1 MLHEP
6 SYFEQVRVVW
16 ECNRTGAIHKLV
28 CVCVCVCVCFRIA
41 EHGERMI
48 YGRDDDRSK
57 DGSEK
62 LYNFIANVLQ
72 SELYRALIV
81 KADAP
86 IQQLSYLI
94 NMYVYVCERELVGL
108 QLYVRDLSGVCV
120 CVCVCTPCTNTYVQ
134 CRFSG
139 LHAISSDT
147 WPSDIKRDR
156 CSWWH
161 APRSSTH

>member
-1 MLHEP
+1 M
-6 SYFEQVRVVW
+6 
-16 ECNRTGAIHKLV
+16 CV
-28 CVCVCVCVCFRIA
+28 CVCVCVCVRIA
-41 EHGERMI
+41 EHAERMI

-57 DGSEK
+57 GGSEK

-108 QLYVRDLSGVCV
+108 QLSVCDLSGVCV
-120 CVCVCTPCTNTYVQ
+120 CVCVYSVYKYICAVPIFRLGC
-134 CRFSG
+134 
-139 LHAISSDT
+139 
-147 WPSDIKRDR
+147 DIKRDMAVR
-156 CSWWH
+156 YQERQMLLITC
-161 APRSSTH
+161 PTVFYTLITTVLPTDT

>member
-1 MLHEP
+1 
-6 SYFEQVRVVW
+6 
-16 ECNRTGAIHKLV
+16 
-28 CVCVCVCVCFRIA
+28 
-41 EHGERMI
+41 MI

-81 KADAP
+81 EADAP

-108 QLYVRDLSGVCV
+108 
-120 CVCVCTPCTNTYVQ
+120 
-134 CRFSG
+134 
-139 LHAISSDT
+139 
-147 WPSDIKRDR
+147 
-156 CSWWH
+156 
-161 APRSSTH
+161 